1 MCLNAGHA
9 HQKTLN
15 SHEEERLKHGAD
27 RRHELIEAAPK
38 TVCPT
43 ESQLRRNPQFQ
54 AFSRSRRIGSP
65 FSHTFSLSLSFLLPL
80 MSYRPPFA
88 TPAPA
93 ISIVVGRQAGSAVEY
108 CYFRDP
114 FDYHAPASTVLYPP
128 ILRQQR
134 ARLLWRARSPRK

>member
-43 ESQLRRNPQFQ
+43 EPQLRRNPQFQ

-93 ISIVVGRQAGSAVEY
+93 ISIVVGRQAAQWNIVIFGTHLIIMHQHRTIPTNTTPA
-108 CYFRDP
+108 
-114 FDYHAPASTVLYPP
+114 ASTPP
-128 ILRQQR
+128 VS
-134 ARLLWRARSPRK
+134 RSPRK